1 MTEWTNLVK
10 TMFKNG
16 RKTNKNYKLKN
27 AMKDAAKIYKKHKST
42 NVHHKLKHMHH
53 KSRKG
58 HHKSRKGRKRRGG
71 GDVNEGGNDGMGNDD
86 TEQLNV

>member
-27 AMKDAAKIYKKHKST
+27 AMKDAAKVYKKKNKST
-42 NVHHKLKHMHH
+42 KMK
-53 KSRKG
+53 R
-58 HHKSRKGRKRRGG
+58 KSRKGRRIYRGG
-71 GDVNEGGNDGMGNDD
+71 NEDELRNDSMGQNQVDGDQNQQN
-86 TEQLNV
+86 QY

>member
-42 NVHHKLKHMHH
+42 NMHH

-58 HHKSRKGRKRRGG
+58 HRKSRKGHRKSRMGRKRRGG
-71 GDVNEGGNDGMGNDD
+71 DGGEDKINNDNM
-86 TEQLNV
+86 TNV

>member
-27 AMKDAAKIYKKHKST
+27 AMKDAAKVYKKNKGTKT
-42 NVHHKLKHMHH
+42 NCKTMN
-53 KSRKG
+53 R
-58 HHKSRKGRKRRGG
+58 KSRKGRKRRGG
-71 GDVNEGGNDGMGNDD
+71 GDDD
-86 TEQLNV
+86 DDSKAQNQNQY

>member
-1 MTEWTNLVK
+1 MYTILIQMTEWTNLVK

-42 NVHHKLKHMHH
+42 NVHHK
-53 KSRKG
+53 SRKG
-58 HHKSRKGRKRRGG
+58 HRKSRRGRKRGG
-71 GDVNEGGNDGMGNDD
+71 GDDD
-86 TEQLNV
+86 DVEKTTE

>member
-27 AMKDAAKIYKKHKST
+27 AMKDAAKVYKKKNKST
-42 NVHHKLKHMHH
+42 KMN
-53 KSRKG
+53 R
-58 HHKSRKGRKRRGG
+58 KSRKGRRRYRGG
-71 GDVNEGGNDGMGNDD
+71 NEDELRNDSMGQNQADMD
-86 TEQLNV
+86 TKPPY

>member
-42 NVHHKLKHMHH
+42 NAHH

-58 HHKSRKGRKRRGG
+58 HRKSRRGRKRRGG
-71 GDVNEGGNDGMGNDD
+71 GDDSDVNPTNPPFSNQNEEKMN
-86 TEQLNV
+86 E